1 MLTYLGYHSL
11 ENGPSYEPTLC
22 SENRRRVV
30 AQVFTSDKF
39 AVSFTGRPPLLTNS
53 FCSTPMP
60 LDISDED
67 LASDKTALSHA
78 VQSLDDQGWNTSGK
92 IHPSTVIRARY
103 MIASI
108 RDELIA
114 VALSHNK
121 QVERDQIQSVNLMP
135 CY

>member
-1 MLTYLGYHSL
+1 MLTYLGNHNL

-22 SENRRRVV
+22 SENRRRIV

-39 AVSFTGRPPLLTNS
+39 GVSFTGRPPLLTNS

-67 LASDKTALSHA
+67 IASDKTTLAHA
-78 VQSLDDQGWNTSGK
+78 IQSLDDHGWNTGGK
-92 IHPSTVIRARY
+92 IYPSTVIRARY

-114 VALSHNK
+114 VALSHN
-121 QVERDQIQSVNLMP
+121 QHVEQSQIQFV
-135 CY
+135 